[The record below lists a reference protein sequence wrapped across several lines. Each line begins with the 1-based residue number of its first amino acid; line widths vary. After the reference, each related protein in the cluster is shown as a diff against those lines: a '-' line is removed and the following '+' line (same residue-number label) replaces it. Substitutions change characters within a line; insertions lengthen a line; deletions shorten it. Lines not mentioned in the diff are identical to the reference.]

1 MPNDFIIKP
10 FLTANR
16 AEVKRMCI
24 TEYNESRTLAKQRE
38 EGKAE
43 GILTTLIT
51 LVQKGLV
58 TITDAANIANMTV
71 SEFEVKNKL
80 Y

>member
-1 MPNDFIIKP
+1 
-10 FLTANR
+10 
-16 AEVKRMCI
+16 MCI